1 MTRAM
6 VYAFRLELGNAT
18 AANPMVVPVVALM
31 LIAAWGRPRRG
42 PLRSP
47 A

>member
-18 AANPMVVPVVALM
+18 AANPMAVPALALM
-31 LIAAWGRPRRG
+31 LIAAWGGPRRG
-42 PLRSP
+42 SLRS
-47 A
+47 AA